1 MTAGS
6 EPSWRCLSRSE
17 LQALKICLRNGRV
30 PGSVPGSGKERHV
43 AVTRRDD
50 DGWSVSQEPT
60 GANLVAAI
68 LAAGCIIVLLT
79 PVFAWLLT

>member
-1 MTAGS
+1 M
-6 EPSWRCLSRSE
+6 
-17 LQALKICLRNGRV
+17 
-30 PGSVPGSGKERHV
+30 PGSGKERHV

-50 DGWSVSQEPT
+50 DGWSVSQEST